1 MCDIEKCW
9 INVCHKYLS
18 KFLLISKLSAIHFFD
33 NCLYNERSFSELSK
47 RLERTNQL
55 DESEKKMKKKP
66 SRSSNNN
73 NRTVS
78 FRLLQCVLLRVW
90 HCDLHANRGGVS
102 SWQLDEARILPD
114 GRIPFLCALG
124 IFHACIFNLSICSC
138 PKNRMSLSLETN
150 KMQISIK
157 EEYSEYLY
165 GTFSIRLFRDT
176 GSVWRLS
183 IISGYMV
190 HTTRSQEPRYLGWLM
205 STFTF

>member
-1 MCDIEKCW
+1 MYA
-9 INVCHKYLS
+9 INIWANFYWYQNCQPFIFSIIVCITNDRLVSYQRGKKEPTS
-18 KFLLISKLSAIHFFD
+18 WTNPKK
-33 NCLYNERSFSELSK
+33 K
-47 RLERTNQL
+47 R
-55 DESEKKMKKKP
+55 KKNRKKKP

-157 EEYSEYLY
+157 EEYSVYLF